1 MHSAVAD
8 RTLRQIP
15 ALHLRYTSHRN
26 IRQHSRP
33 ADLHGVVC
41 RKGREFPENDVNTT
55 AYQPEVLVL
64 DFAGVT
70 FMDSSGIGLIMGRH
84 RSMESIGGE
93 VIVRNPPQHIRRV
106 MRLSGMDRIARI
118 QMDAPAAQPEEPAE
132 RRDEQ

>member
-1 MHSAVAD
+1 MAVEITLQD
-8 RTLRQIP
+8 RTLVAVLDGEIDHHCAQPMRTEIDEK
-15 ALHLRYTSHRN
+15 
-26 IRQHSRP
+26 I
-33 ADLHGVVC
+33 
-41 RKGREFPENDVNTT
+41 T

-106 MRLSGMDRIARI
+106 MRLSGMERIARI
-118 QMDAPAAQPEEPAE
+118 QMAAPAAQPEEPAE

>member
-1 MHSAVAD
+1 MAVEITLQD
-8 RTLRQIP
+8 RTLVAVLDGEIDHHCAQPMRTEIDEK
-15 ALHLRYTSHRN
+15 
-26 IRQHSRP
+26 I
-33 ADLHGVVC
+33 
-41 RKGREFPENDVNTT
+41 T

-106 MRLSGMDRIARI
+106 MRLSGFRWMPRQHSRKNRQRGGTNSEDHQRSEVYFSRHLR
-118 QMDAPAAQPEEPAE
+118 E
-132 RRDEQ
+132 

>member
-1 MHSAVAD
+1 MAVEITLQD
-8 RTLRQIP
+8 RTLVAVLDGEIDHHCAQPMRTEIDEK
-15 ALHLRYTSHRN
+15 
-26 IRQHSRP
+26 I
-33 ADLHGVVC
+33 
-41 RKGREFPENDVNTT
+41 T

-106 MRLSGMDRIARI
+106 MRLSGM
-118 QMDAPAAQPEEPAE
+118 E
-132 RRDEQ
+132 RLSLIHI

>member
-1 MHSAVAD
+1 MAVEITLQD
-8 RTLRQIP
+8 RTLVAVLNGEIDHHCAQPMRTEIDEK
-15 ALHLRYTSHRN
+15 
-26 IRQHSRP
+26 I
-33 ADLHGVVC
+33 
-41 RKGREFPENDVNTT
+41 T

-106 MRLSGMDRIARI
+106 MRLSGCLLYTS
-118 QMDAPAAQPEEPAE
+118 PSP
-132 RRDEQ
+132 RD

>member
-1 MHSAVAD
+1 MHG
-8 RTLRQIP
+8 I
-15 ALHLRYTSHRN
+15 
-26 IRQHSRP
+26 
-33 ADLHGVVC
+33 VC
-41 RKGREFPENDVNTT
+41 RKGREFPVEITLQDRTLVAVLDGEIDHHCAQPMRTEIDEKIT

-106 MRLSGMDRIARI
+106 MRLSGMERIARI

>member
-1 MHSAVAD
+1 MAVEITLQD
-8 RTLRQIP
+8 RTLVAVLDGEIDHHCAQPMRTEIDEK
-15 ALHLRYTSHRN
+15 
-26 IRQHSRP
+26 I
-33 ADLHGVVC
+33 
-41 RKGREFPENDVNTT
+41 T

-106 MRLSGMDRIARI
+106 MRLSGMERICKRS
-118 QMDAPAAQPEEPAE
+118 EEHTSE
-132 RRDEQ
+132 LQSH

>member
-1 MHSAVAD
+1 MAVEITLQD
-8 RTLRQIP
+8 RTLDAVLDGEIDHHCAQPMRTEIDEK
-15 ALHLRYTSHRN
+15 
-26 IRQHSRP
+26 I
-33 ADLHGVVC
+33 
-41 RKGREFPENDVNTT
+41 T

-106 MRLSGMDRIARI
+106 MRLSGMERIARI
-118 QMDAPAAQPEEPAE
+118 QMDAPAA
-132 RRDEQ
+132 

>member
-1 MHSAVAD
+1 MAVEITLQD
-8 RTLRQIP
+8 RTLVAVLDGEIDHHCAQPMRTEIDEK
-15 ALHLRYTSHRN
+15 
-26 IRQHSRP
+26 I
-33 ADLHGVVC
+33 
-41 RKGREFPENDVNTT
+41 T

-93 VIVRNPPQHIRRV
+93 VIVRNPPQHITRV
-106 MRLSGMDRIARI
+106 MRISGKERISRI

>member
-1 MHSAVAD
+1 MAVEITLQD
-8 RTLRQIP
+8 RTLVAVLDGEIDHHCAQPMRTEIDEKIP
-15 ALHLRYTSHRN
+15 
-26 IRQHSRP
+26 
-33 ADLHGVVC
+33 
-41 RKGREFPENDVNTT
+41 

-106 MRLSGMDRIARI
+106 MRLSGMERIARI

>member
-1 MHSAVAD
+1 MAVEITLQD
-8 RTLRQIP
+8 RTLVAVLDGEIDHHCAQPMRTEIDEK
-15 ALHLRYTSHRN
+15 
-26 IRQHSRP
+26 I
-33 ADLHGVVC
+33 
-41 RKGREFPENDVNTT
+41 T

-106 MRLSGMDRIARI
+106 MRLSGMERIARS
-118 QMDAPAAQPEEPAE
+118 QMDAPSAQPEEPAE

>member
-1 MHSAVAD
+1 MAVEITLQD
-8 RTLRQIP
+8 RTLVAVLDGEIDHHCAQPMRTEIDEK
-15 ALHLRYTSHRN
+15 
-26 IRQHSRP
+26 I
-33 ADLHGVVC
+33 
-41 RKGREFPENDVNTT
+41 T

-106 MRLSGMDRIARI
+106 MRLSGMERITRI

>member
-1 MHSAVAD
+1 MAVEITLQD
-8 RTLRQIP
+8 RTLVAVLDGEIDHHCAQPMRTEIDEK
-15 ALHLRYTSHRN
+15 
-26 IRQHSRP
+26 I
-33 ADLHGVVC
+33 
-41 RKGREFPENDVNTT
+41 T

-106 MRLSGMDRIARI
+106 MRLSGMERIASI
-118 QMDAPAAQPEEPAE
+118 EITNV
-132 RRDEQ
+132 

>member
-1 MHSAVAD
+1 EITLQD
-8 RTLRQIP
+8 RTLVAVLDGEIDHHCAQPMRTEIDEK
-15 ALHLRYTSHRN
+15 
-26 IRQHSRP
+26 I
-33 ADLHGVVC
+33 
-41 RKGREFPENDVNTT
+41 T

-106 MRLSGMDRIARI
+106 MRLSGMERIARI
-118 QMDAPAAQPEEPAE
+118 QMDAPAAWPEEPAE